1 MLSVALIDNYSM
13 RDPAQLLPRDLKADP
28 SMTIQT
34 ELSTITSTMNE
45 LSVRITALVE
55 TDGAAMDNDVYT
67 ELIAAERT
75 IGTLL
80 RRLNRVA
87 GRIS

>member
-1 MLSVALIDNYSM
+1 
-13 RDPAQLLPRDLKADP
+13 
-28 SMTIQT
+28 MTIHT
-34 ELSTITSTMNE
+34 ELNTITSSLNE
-45 LSVRITALVE
+45 LSARITVLVE
-55 TDGAAMDNDVYT
+55 RDGATIPSDVYT

-80 RRLNRVA
+80 RRLNRVS

>member
-1 MLSVALIDNYSM
+1 
-13 RDPAQLLPRDLKADP
+13 
-28 SMTIQT
+28 MTIHT
-34 ELSTITSTMNE
+34 ELNTITSSLNE
-45 LSVRITALVE
+45 LSARITVLVE
-55 TDGAAMDNDVYT
+55 RDGATMPSDVYT

-80 RRLNRVA
+80 RRLNRVS